1 MFYEEWEPTY
11 KKIVRDFNFNIENDK
26 KTAQVLSKLLENK
39 KNLCSVS
46 KIESMI
52 NNKEVVIFG
61 AGPSLKNSIHNYKK
75 RLEDKVK
82 ISADGATTALLEC
95 NMHPNIIVTDLDG
108 RVSDQIKA
116 NSKENIT
123 VIHAHGDN
131 INEINKYTTKF
142 EGAVLGTTQTNPNPY
157 DNIHNFGG
165 FTDGDRAAYLAVHFH
180 ARKIYLVG
188 FDFNGKIGK
197 YSFAENK
204 DKKLKLKKLK
214 WCKYLIGELSKQ
226 NNIQHLQGHS

>member
-1 MFYEEWEPTY
+1 MFYEEWEPIY
-11 KKIVRDFNFNIENDK
+11 KKIARDFNFNIEDDK
-26 KTAQVLSKLLENK
+26 ETAYVLNKLLENK
-39 KNLCSVS
+39 KNLCSVN

-52 NNKEVVIFG
+52 SSKEVVIFG
-61 AGPSLKNSIHNYKK
+61 AGPSLENSIHNYKK
-75 RLEDKVK
+75 KLEDKVK

-116 NSKENIT
+116 NSKGSTT

-142 EGAVLGTTQTNPNPY
+142 GGAVLGTTQINPDPY

-204 DKKLKLKKLK
+204 DKKLKLRKLK
-214 WCKYLIGELSKQ
+214 WCKYLIDELSKQ
-226 NNIQHLQGHS
+226 NSIQHL

>member
-1 MFYEEWEPTY
+1 MFYEEWEPIY
-11 KKIVRDFNFNIENDK
+11 KKIVRDFNFNIEDDK
-26 KTAQVLSKLLENK
+26 KTAQVLNKLLENK
-39 KNLCSVS
+39 KNLCSVNKVENVIS
-46 KIESMI
+46 
-52 NNKEVVIFG
+52 NKEVVIFG
-61 AGPSLKNSIHNYKK
+61 AGHSLKNSIHNYKK

-108 RVSDQIKA
+108 EISDQIKA
-116 NSKENIT
+116 NSKGSIT
-123 VIHAHGDN
+123 VIHAHGNN

-142 EGAVLGTTQTNPNPY
+142 EGAVLGTTQTDPNPY
-157 DNIHNFGG
+157 DNVHNFGG

-188 FDFNGKIGK
+188 FDFNGKIGE

-214 WCKYLIGELSKQ
+214 WCKYLIDELSKQ
-226 NNIQHLQGHS
+226 NSIKHL